1 MLCSSEGVYRFCDEP
16 TQQPNP
22 LLHQFSFPYKST
34 ATANNWDEFMKA
46 WALLVAA
53 DERSTQTADRTGKG
67 EGGRGQGN
75 TLFSCA
81 REAERNLGIKPRPS
95 TGSGT
100 RFRMLRLGRSASS
113 VTVFPLLP
121 TPKAPLLHSDPTS
134 ASSLY

>member
-1 MLCSSEGVYRFCDEP
+1 
-16 TQQPNP
+16 
-22 LLHQFSFPYKST
+22 
-34 ATANNWDEFMKA
+34 MKA

-67 EGGRGQGN
+67 EGGRLRRERSAERGQGN
-75 TLFSCA
+75 ALFSCA

-121 TPKAPLLHSDPTS
+121 TPKAPLPPQ
-134 ASSLY
+134 